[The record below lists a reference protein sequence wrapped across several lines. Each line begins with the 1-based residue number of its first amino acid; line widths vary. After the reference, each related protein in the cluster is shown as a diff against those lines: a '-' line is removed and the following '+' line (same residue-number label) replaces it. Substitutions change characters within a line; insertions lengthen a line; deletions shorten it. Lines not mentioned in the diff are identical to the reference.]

1 MDLTQAEDATLK
13 TDVQTNF
20 PTLVVVA
27 DWPAV
32 ANAYNL
38 PSNPATNVW
47 RPDISASE
55 IAATITMSAFTALTA
70 QQQNGLLLLTQG
82 PVNATSANVRAAF
95 QDIFGAGQ
103 TLTALTAL
111 AQRVGTRA
119 EVLFSS
125 AAAGARVTTKY
136 GLLLTAADVQKAML
150 S

>member
-1 MDLTQAEDATLK
+1 MDLTSAEAATLK
-13 TDVQTNF
+13 TNVQANF
-20 PTLVVVA
+20 AELVAVS

-38 PSNPATNVW
+38 PSNPAVNLW
-47 RPDISASE
+47 RNDVSPTE
-55 IAATITMSAFTALTA
+55 IAATITMSAFTALTQ

-82 PVNATSANVRAAF
+82 QVDATSSNVRAAF
-95 QDIFGAGQ
+95 STIFGAGA

-125 AAAGARVTTKY
+125 AAGAANVSTKF
-136 GLLLTAADVQKAML
+136 GQRLTADDVQRAMQ
-150 S
+150 